1 MLRWKL
7 QKRLRKMPRLSE
19 IYSRKEKKEIRQEE
33 KIHALKTETRIET
46 RSLLTEIR
54 IKRATSKTTEIKGAK
69 TERAETETL
78 QVRTIRVLTAQTTET
93 KISPKITALTEVL
106 ETTNSRALRK
116 TTQPQAV
123 FLYLT
128 A

>member
-19 IYSRKEKKEIRQEE
+19 ISSRKEKKEIRREE
-33 KIHALKTETRIET
+33 KIHALKTETRTET

-54 IKRATSKTTEIKGAK
+54 IKRVTSKTTEIKGVK

-78 QVRTIRVLTAQTTET
+78 PARTIRALAAQTTET
-93 KISPKITALTEVL
+93 KISPKITVITEAS
-106 ETTNSRALRK
+106 ETTNSRDLRK
-116 TTQPQAV
+116 MIRQPV

>member
-7 QKRLRKMPRLSE
+7 QKRLRKMPHLSE
-19 IYSRKEKKEIRQEE
+19 ISLRKEKKEIRQEAE
-33 KIHALKTETRIET
+33 IHVLKIETRTEI

-54 IKRATSKTTEIKGAK
+54 IKRAISKTTEIKGAK
-69 TERAETETL
+69 TETTETETL
-78 QVRTIRVLTAQTTET
+78 PVRTIRALVTQTTET
-93 KISPKITALTEVL
+93 KISPKITVIPEDS

-116 TTQPQAV
+116 TMRQAV

>member
-1 MLRWKL
+1 MLRWRLPKR
-7 QKRLRKMPRLSE
+7 QKKMPHLSE
-19 IYSRKEKKEIRQEE
+19 ISLRKEKKEIRQEAE
-33 KIHALKTETRIET
+33 IHALKTETRTET

-78 QVRTIRVLTAQTTET
+78 QVRTIRALVTQTTET

-116 TTQPQAV
+116 TTQQQAV
-123 FLYLT
+123 FLCLT

>member
-1 MLRWKL
+1 
-7 QKRLRKMPRLSE
+7 MPHLSE
-19 IYSRKEKKEIRQEE
+19 IFLRKEKKEIRQEAE
-33 KIHALKTETRIET
+33 IHALKTETRTET

-69 TERAETETL
+69 TETTETETL